1 MCSVRDGP
9 RSQSSMLP
17 ETPSIHKVLAYVPSG
32 WCSMCWFLLQH
43 SLLVLLEWSAIPC
56 PTPSSRSPRSLYVRL
71 HHGRRPLP
79 CILSVCQRHP
89 RPGRR
94 AYWTQCTKFVPSVNV
109 VIDCLG
115 GEVMESVC
123 RTCPFVC
130 ACMFWWSCLG
140 ATSLG
145 LHAVRPLAVC
155 HRSVVFYGWL
165 LSVAV

>member
-1 MCSVRDGP
+1 MSVGYGDPAHPAKASFRSITGVAFLNSLCSLRGDPGSYPTVSRNED
-9 RSQSSMLP
+9 S
-17 ETPSIHKVLAYVPSG
+17 
-32 WCSMCWFLLQH
+32 
-43 SLLVLLEWSAIPC
+43 
-56 PTPSSRSPRSLYVRL
+56 PTPSSRNPTILYVRL

-140 ATSLG
+140 ATSWG